1 MQIVRK
7 ETWGYYTNIRQSK
20 LCQITVNK
28 RKEGYYILIKE
39 LINQEDC
46 CSVS

>member
-20 LCQITVNK
+20 LCQITVTREK
-28 RKEGYYILIKE
+28 KDIIY
-39 LINQEDC
+39 
-46 CSVS
+46 